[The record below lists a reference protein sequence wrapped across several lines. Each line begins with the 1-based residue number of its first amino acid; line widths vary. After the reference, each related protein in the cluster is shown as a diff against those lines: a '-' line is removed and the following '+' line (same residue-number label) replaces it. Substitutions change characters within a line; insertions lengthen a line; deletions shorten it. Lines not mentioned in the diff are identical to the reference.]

1 MWTVYI
7 GIVHVYIMEYD
18 KSSSVDYNNL
28 DNEDAFLLILAS
40 VVQRFKPTM
49 DHGIISPSAMTRKK
63 VAKSYPA
70 VDGEYGVGA
79 WDDRREVII
88 VHGRVRLGE
97 TAVNN
102 KAWNIV
108 RVASME
114 LSVPAVSP
122 LLHTNKYLNTIGFRR
137 RRLITEDLIAK
148 YRPGLTS
155 KAWTSLTV
163 RHLWYT
169 HHPSHEVCLHKPIEI
184 VLCVD
189 QYGGRQAFFGKPDE
203 MRLVVVPQL
212 L

>member
-79 WDDRREVII
+79 
-88 VHGRVRLGE
+88 
-97 TAVNN
+97 
-102 KAWNIV
+102 
-108 RVASME
+108 
-114 LSVPAVSP
+114 
-122 LLHTNKYLNTIGFRR
+122 
-137 RRLITEDLIAK
+137 
-148 YRPGLTS
+148 
-155 KAWTSLTV
+155 
-163 RHLWYT
+163 
-169 HHPSHEVCLHKPIEI
+169 
-184 VLCVD
+184 
-189 QYGGRQAFFGKPDE
+189 
-203 MRLVVVPQL
+203 
-212 L
+212 